1 MTNGN
6 PALPSDYLQWL
17 RKLPE
22 LHVVRFQ
29 KNEWQFWTEEELQ
42 ETTRVNKVT
51 STHIGMM
58 VGFVT
63 MYRSMGLAAAKGP
76 AGKPFPYEKLERCL
90 VLATDNEDFLVVNP
104 DEGYSV
110 WKFCPDYSKSGEV
123 KVVAPSLTEFMEKAV
138 IEDADEDD
146 LDY

>member
-42 ETTRVNKVT
+42 ETTRVNKIT

-58 VGFVT
+58 VGFVA
-63 MYRSMGLAAAKGP
+63 MYRAMGLAAAKGQRRFSDCESRR
-76 AGKPFPYEKLERCL
+76 GIFSLEILSGLFEVRR
-90 VLATDNEDFLVVNP
+90 
-104 DEGYSV
+104 SQSR
-110 WKFCPDYSKSGEV
+110 CPDADGVYGEGRH
-123 KVVAPSLTEFMEKAV
+123 
-138 IEDADEDD
+138 
-146 LDY
+146 